1 MVREQKWRTRFS
13 LAKMKNKP
21 KDTTQKRQEDLYER
35 IFKVT
40 SFKERLEEERQTV
53 LGTGCIAPS
62 GCCIARYLAKGR
74 KGYYWYYKLQA
85 SEPVF
90 PKKSD
95 GKLSKYKHLGKAGS
109 QEYLDALE
117 QINRRT
123 KVEALDRSLET
134 ISQGLKDLLEETSK
148 YKK

>member
-1 MVREQKWRTRFS
+1 MNVLKKLHLS
-13 LAKMKNKP
+13 KNVS
-21 KDTTQKRQEDLYER
+21 RQ
-35 IFKVT
+35 
-40 SFKERLEEERQTV
+40 ERQTV
-53 LGTGCIAPS
+53 LATGCIAPS

-74 KGYYWYYKLQA
+74 KCYYWYYKLQA

-109 QEYLDALE
+109 KDYLDALE

-123 KVEALDRSLET
+123 KVEALDRLLET
-134 ISQGLKDLLEETSK
+134 IKQGLQDLLEETSK

>member
-1 MVREQKWRTRFS
+1 MANHFLPRF
-13 LAKMKNKP
+13 MKNKP
-21 KDTTQKRQEDLYER
+21 KDTARKRQEDLYER
-35 IFKVT
+35 IKKVT
-40 SFKERLEEERQTV
+40 SFKERLEQERQAV
-53 LGTGCIAPS
+53 LATGCIAPS

-134 ISQGLKDLLEETSK
+134 IKQGLQDLLEETSK

>member
-1 MVREQKWRTRFS
+1 
-13 LAKMKNKP
+13 MKNKP
-21 KDTTQKRQEDLYER
+21 KDTARKRQEDLYER
-35 IFKVT
+35 IKKVT
-40 SFKERLEEERQTV
+40 SFKERLEQERQAV
-53 LGTGCIAPS
+53 LATGCIAPS

-123 KVEALDRSLET
+123 KVEALALHNGSMNSSDRHEMSKVCINSYPQEW
-134 ISQGLKDLLEETSK
+134 KEEE
-148 YKK
+148 

>member
-1 MVREQKWRTRFS
+1 
-13 LAKMKNKP
+13 MKNKP
-21 KDTTQKRQEDLYER
+21 KDTAQKRQEDLYKR
-35 IFKVT
+35 ITKVT
-40 SFKERLEEERQTV
+40 SLKERLEQERQTV
-53 LGTGCIAPS
+53 LATGCIAPS

-85 SEPVF
+85 SEAVF

-95 GKLSKYKHLGKAGS
+95 SKLSKYKHLGKAGS

-134 ISQGLKDLLEETSK
+134 IKQGLQDLLEETSK